1 MPNTYAG
8 LIKGGDVSYSQIW
21 NEKLLV
27 SSNMPMYMPLTI
39 SAVSNRE
46 EFCGAKM
53 IFEIQV
59 NSLKMLQILH
69 G

>member
-1 MPNTYAG
+1 LS

-21 NEKLLV
+21 NEQLLV
-27 SSNMPMYMPLTI
+27 CSNNMSMYMPLTI
-39 SAVSNRE
+39 SAVFNRE
-46 EFCGAKM
+46 EFYEAKM
-53 IFEIQV
+53 VLEIQV